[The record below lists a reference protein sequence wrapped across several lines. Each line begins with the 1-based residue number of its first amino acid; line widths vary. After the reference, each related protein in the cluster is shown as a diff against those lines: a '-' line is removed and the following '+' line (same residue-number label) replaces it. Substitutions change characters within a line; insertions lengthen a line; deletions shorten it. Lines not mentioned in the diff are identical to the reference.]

1 MDLSLPQY
9 FQAPIAMRIPYS
21 QVHVSGD
28 IIFAAR
34 SGQIH
39 TFSLE
44 SRELLD
50 TWKHPD
56 VFKVTEALKG
66 GALEAE
72 DAEPADVPEESE
84 PPAKRQRTISDED
97 VSTSN
102 VTEGVPNTG
111 GKTRDVTEES
121 GRKGKRAK
129 GKRQGKTQRIHSG
142 VPDRPIVTH
151 LTSAN
156 DGKYLLAVTG
166 HDKTVWVFEH
176 DGQGHIKV
184 LAQRL
189 VESFVPIFDCHR

>member
-1 MDLSLPQY
+1 MK
-9 FQAPIAMRIPYS
+9 IPYS
-21 QVHVSGD
+21 QVHVSGG

-44 SRELLD
+44 SRGLLD

-56 VFKVTEALKG
+56 VFKVTNALEES
-66 GALEAE
+66 AVEAE
-72 DAEPADVPEESE
+72 DAEPADHPEESE

-97 VSTSN
+97 VSTSKVSERN
-102 VTEGVPNTG
+102 PNTG
-111 GKTRDVTEES
+111 EEPRDIIEES

-129 GKRQGKTQRIHSG
+129 GKRQGKTQRIHSS

-151 LTSAN
+151 LISTN

-176 DGQGHIKV
+176 DGEGRIKV

-189 VESFVPIFDCHR
+189 VLSIVPVFDSYR